1 MLRSADDWKPNS
13 LLPRWWLAR
22 TSPWCSPSGIPIC
35 TSWPSLSL
43 PLASTSS
50 AIDFWEGGM
59 KELVRKHPYV
69 QGKWVA
75 DLRRSVLVDHRVD
88 CDFCSDS
95 GDCSQDRCGVRVY
108 GFHE

>member
-1 MLRSADDWKPNS
+1 
-13 LLPRWWLAR
+13 
-22 TSPWCSPSGIPIC
+22 
-35 TSWPSLSL
+35 
-43 PLASTSS
+43 
-50 AIDFWEGGM
+50 M